1 MRGLVIGK
9 GEVGKSLYNI
19 LRKVHQTSIRDKDD
33 IEIGEVDILHICF
46 PYFKE
51 FINEVKCYIDCY
63 QPRYTVIH
71 STVPVGTSVLC
82 EAYHSPIRGMHP
94 KMEKGIKTFVKYLAP
109 KNNELKRYFEKAG
122 IKIKLV
128 NRQENT
134 EALKIFDTTQYG
146 VCIRMEKEIHKF
158 CKENDLDFGIV
169 YTDANNTYNDGYISL
184 GLRNVTRPVLKH
196 YPGEIGGHCI
206 LNNCNLLKN
215 SLTNFVKKEIC
226 ES

>member
-9 GEVGKSLYNI
+9 GEVGKSLYNV

-46 PYFKE
+46 PYFKD
-51 FINEVKCYIDCY
+51 FVNEVKSYIDVY
-63 QPRYTVIH
+63 QPKYTVIH
-71 STVPVGTSVLC
+71 STVPIGTTFQC
-82 EAYHSPIRGMHP
+82 MAYHSPIRGMHP
-94 KMEKGIKTFVKYLAP
+94 NMEKGIKTFVKYLAP
-109 KNNELKRYFEKAG
+109 KSNYLKRYFEKAEIR
-122 IKIKLV
+122 IKMVDKP
-128 NRQENT
+128 ETT

-169 YTDANNTYNDGYISL
+169 YTDANNTYNSGYISL
-184 GLRNVTRPVLKH
+184 GLKNVTRPVLKH
-196 YPGEIGGHCI
+196 YDGPIGGHCI

-215 SLTNFVKKEIC
+215 SLTNFVKKEI
-226 ES
+226 

>member
-1 MRGLVIGK
+1 MRGLIIGK
-9 GEVGKSLYNI
+9 GEVGKSLYNV

-46 PYFKE
+46 PYFKD

-71 STVPVGTSVLC
+71 STVPIGTSIMC

-109 KNNELKRYFEKAG
+109 KNNELKKYFEKAG

-128 NRQENT
+128 DKQENT

-146 VCIRMEKEIHKF
+146 ACIRMEKEIHKF
-158 CKENDLDFGIV
+158 CKENNLDFNIV
-169 YTDANNTYNDGYISL
+169 YTDANNTYNSGYISL
-184 GLRNVTRPVLKH
+184 GLKNVVRPVLKH
-196 YPGEIGGHCI
+196 YEGPIGGHCI
-206 LNNCNLLKN
+206 INNCNLLKN